1 MRLLRSAIGTVKPG
15 KVQNI
20 RPEIGSG
27 LNIANFAPRT
37 KRMEMDNERKTASY
51 AVVTGAASGMG
62 RLYAQKLA
70 RKGYNLIMVDI
81 AAGKL
86 EEAAEEIRCEMEQQM
101 NGRPAAG
108 AVPDIRTFVC
118 DLSAQGAAAHVAQ
131 AAGGCDVEVLV
142 NNAGIMYCQTICNT
156 SRKSLSLMMMLHTYT
171 PLMLCRE
178 FVPGMIARGKGY
190 VLNVS
195 SLAAWMDWPAIG
207 MYGNTKRFV
216 KGFSRS
222 LRVECMGTGVSVTNA
237 YFGAVDTPLIPL
249 KPSLRR
255 LARHLGVMISA
266 DKATDRA
273 LSALFHRRKGT
284 IPGLLNWIFLPVVV
298 CLPDRVLSWAL
309 RKPGRHLLM
318 DV

>member
-1 MRLLRSAIGTVKPG
+1 MDKKNVLITGSSRGIGRACALAFAGAGWHVFINCRESLDQLREV
-15 KVQNI
+15 NE
-20 RPEIGSG
+20 EI
-27 LNIANFAPRT
+27 L
-37 KRMEMDNERKTASY
+37 
-51 AVVTGAASGMG
+51 ASGGSCTMLPG
-62 RLYAQKLA
+62 DVSDPDSVRAMFRQ
-70 RKGYNLIMVDI
+70 I
-81 AAGKL
+81 AS
-86 EEAAEEIRCEMEQQM
+86 
-101 NGRPAAG
+101 
-108 AVPDIRTFVC
+108 VC
-118 DLSAQGAAAHVAQ
+118 DGP
-131 AAGGCDVEVLV
+131 DVLV
-142 NNAGIMYCQTICNT
+142 NNAGIMYCQQICDT
-156 SRKSLSLMMMLHTYT
+156 SRRALSLMMMLHNYT